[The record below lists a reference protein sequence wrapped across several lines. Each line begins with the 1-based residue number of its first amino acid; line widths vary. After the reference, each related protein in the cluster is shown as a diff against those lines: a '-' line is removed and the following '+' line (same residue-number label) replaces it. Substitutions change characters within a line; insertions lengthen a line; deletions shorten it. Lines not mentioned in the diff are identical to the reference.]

1 MNVHADTVI
10 EDLVREHPVAV
21 RILREFD
28 IVCIRCGEPYWGTLA
43 ELAASKGVTDLDPIL
58 TKLNSAIGS
67 APDDPEGDHRP

>member
-1 MNVHADTVI
+1 MNIHADTVI

-43 ELAASKGVTDLDPIL
+43 ELAASKAIAALPSNIHSNRTLRTIL
-58 TKLNSAIGS
+58 VN
-67 APDDPEGDHRP
+67 